1 MRQIPLL
8 IVVSA
13 IALSQTGCAM
23 MHDLQPHRL
32 WRWNRGPAPSSDPYF
47 SISDPVPASAPRTA
61 TSVPPSV
68 FNEMQHDEPV
78 ADHD

>member
-13 IALSQTGCAM
+13 IAFSQTGCAM

-47 SISDPVPASAPRTA
+47 SISDPVPTSATRTA

-68 FNEMQHDEPV
+68 FSELQLDEPV
-78 ADHD
+78 AHRD